1 MRFKIIL
8 FFALALIASYYLTGC
23 GAVWVNQGAPHH
35 SLTDGL
41 ENPAAARGTK
51 KPELG
56 AAVVV
61 FVDDSVAAIY
71 PYGGGSGSMSDEEV
85 YSGKAALKCI
95 LNPVDYSGIICDT
108 GQGFDI
114 QKARDDGYV
123 LRFWAKGAKGN
134 EPIMIS
140 LTDTKD
146 DSQEVEVSVG
156 IGKYGNLTT
165 EWKKIEIPLKDFP
178 AVGGF
183 WDGAKMNDG
192 VAIQW
197 NKIEGFRVKDN
208 KTGGPQYV
216 VYVDEVCVVPPGK

>member
-1 MRFKIIL
+1 MHPRQIL
-8 FFALALIASYYLTGC
+8 FILVAFVLSPLLGGC
-23 GAVWVNQGAPHH
+23 GAVFLNQGSAYY
-35 SLTDGL
+35 SMNEGL
-41 ENPAAARGTK
+41 ENPAAGRATK
-51 KPELG
+51 APQFG
-56 AAVVV
+56 DAVCV

-71 PYGGGSGSMSDEEV
+71 PYGNGAGSMSDEEV
-85 YSGKAALKCI
+85 YSGKSSLKCT
-95 LNPVDYSGIICDT
+95 LNPAEYSGIICDT

-114 QKARDDGYV
+114 AKAREDGYV
-123 LRFWAKGAKGN
+123 LRFWAKGVKGN

-156 IGKYGNLTT
+156 IDKYGKLTP
-165 EWKKIEIPLKDFP
+165 EWKKVEIPLKDFP
-178 AVGGF
+178 GVGGF

-208 KTGGPQYV
+208 KTGGPKYV